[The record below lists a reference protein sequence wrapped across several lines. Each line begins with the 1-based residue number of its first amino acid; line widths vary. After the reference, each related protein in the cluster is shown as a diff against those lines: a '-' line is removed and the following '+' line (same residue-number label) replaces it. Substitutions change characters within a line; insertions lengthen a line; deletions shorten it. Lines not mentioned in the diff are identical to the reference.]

1 MSEKLRQLAK
11 GIKHEFRNEVVD
23 NRNVVI
29 LSGTIAENFWWDD
42 DYINAEMVR
51 EVTKNLEGDIVI
63 RLNSAGGDVFQ
74 GIEIYNYLK
83 SLPNRIIVEVTAL
96 AASAASIVAMAADE
110 LIMMTGSQMMIHEA
124 STFCFGNK
132 SDVEKVL
139 HALEST
145 DSSLLSIYA
154 ERTGISRDVLTNW
167 MKEEK
172 FFTAEEAVQAGMA
185 DKLSEEKPEPTSIE
199 PDVQAM
205 IDKAVKAALST
216 ASITAEQRTQDHESQ
231 ESMLEKIVKI
241 I

>member
-23 NRNVVI
+23 NRNIVI
-29 LSGTIAENFWWDD
+29 LSGTIAENYWWDD

-51 EVTKNLEGDIVI
+51 EATNHLEGDIVI

-139 HALEST
+139 NALESI

-154 ERTGISRDVLTNW
+154 ERTGISCDVLTNW

-172 FFTAEEAVQAGMA
+172 FFTAEEAVQEGMA
-185 DKLSEEKPEPTSIE
+185 DKLSVEKTEPTSSE
-199 PDVQAM
+199 PNVQAM
-205 IDKAVKAALST
+205 IDKAVQAALT
-216 ASITAEQRTQDHESQ
+216 KMKITAEQHTQDPEPQ
-231 ESMLEKIVKI
+231 ESMLEKMVKI